1 MQDVSPSNV
10 KLLEVHTREVLYNT
24 GMGRDFLKT
33 PPWKNQRKL
42 KQSRSGMQE
51 NKKKKTSTH
60 HIKGNSNSKKKPRNR
75 ENKCLQM
82 VHLEEG

>member
-51 NKKKKTSTH
+51 NKKK
-60 HIKGNSNSKKKPRNR
+60 
-75 ENKCLQM
+75 
-82 VHLEEG
+82 

>member
-51 NKKKKTSTH
+51 NKKSLHITSNETA
-60 HIKGNSNSKKKPRNR
+60 IARRNR

-82 VHLEEG
+82 VRLEEG